1 MYGSDESKLAM
12 LARNGDRKAFAEIVM
27 RYQKKIMKLGFRMLN
42 QRQEA
47 EDVAQETFLK
57 VFNNLQRYDVKQKF
71 STWIYR
77 IATNLCIDRLRRR
90 KEQISLDGS
99 HSPQTGEYDN
109 QELQAKI
116 TNKWQNPE
124 NQLILAELQD
134 HVQKAVQELPD
145 KYRLAIVLRYMQ
157 ELSLQ
162 EISDILEIP
171 VATVKTRIHR
181 GREVLRK
188 KLDYM

>member
-1 MYGSDESKLAM
+1 MYGFDESKLAM

-90 KEQISLDGS
+90 REQISLDS
-99 HSPQTGEYDN
+99 SNVSQTGEYDN

-116 TNKWQNPE
+116 TNRWQNPE